1 MKFFI
6 YIVILIAHLFP
17 AQLLGNNDTKPLVT
31 IYGKAKFENNV
42 ITLQLFNDNDSDVYV
57 FDSYF
62 KEGLSN

>member
-31 IYGKAKFENNV
+31 LKSATALIR
-42 ITLQLFNDNDSDVYV
+42 
-57 FDSYF
+57 
-62 KEGLSN
+62 